1 MHVIVLITYGSH
13 LYGTATEQSDLDI
26 KGIYLPSARDILL
39 QQVQPVVYQ
48 KRTKAFGEKN
58 TAHDVDYELYSP
70 TKFLSLLSQG
80 QMVALDMLYAPES
93 ALLDT
98 SPIWKSI
105 QSLASQILTKQAAS
119 FVSYCKVQAN
129 KYGMKGARIETAQ
142 RLLEILLKAEV
153 QYGPSSKL
161 NQIANTLKEFAV
173 QNEAFKLG
181 VQDTLTGNKI
191 EYFDI
196 GGKRALFTSSIKTA
210 RAIVQN
216 LLEEYGQR
224 ARAAALN
231 EGVDWKA
238 LSHAVR
244 IGYQA
249 LEFLKYQHITFP
261 RPEAQ
266 HLLAIKQGK
275 IPFTEVSQ
283 EIEEL
288 LAQIEDAK
296 KCSLLPETYD
306 QKIID
311 DFIEHL
317 YLQQVKKA
325 YL

>member
-1 MHVIVLITYGSH
+1 MQIIVLITYGSH
-13 LYGTATEQSDLDI
+13 LYGTATDQSDLDI

-39 QQVQPVVYQ
+39 QQVQPVVSQ
-48 KRTKAFGEKN
+48 KRTKAVGEKN

-93 ALLDT
+93 ALIET
-98 SPIWKSI
+98 SAVWKSI
-105 QSLASQILTKQAAS
+105 QSLAPQILTKQAAS
-119 FVSYCKVQAN
+119 FVSYCKMQAN
-129 KYGMKGARIETAQ
+129 KYGMKGARIEAAQ
-142 RLLEILLKAEV
+142 RLLEILLKAET
-153 QYGPSSKL
+153 QYGSSSKL
-161 NQIANTLKEFAV
+161 SQIASTLKEFALN
-173 QNEAFKLG
+173 NEVFKLG
-181 VQDTLTGNKI
+181 VQDTLPGTPI

-231 EGVDWKA
+231 EGIDWKA
-238 LSHAVR
+238 LSHAIR
-244 IGYQA
+244 IGDQA
-249 LEFLKYQHITFP
+249 LEFLKYRHITFP

-275 IPFTEVSQ
+275 IPFAQVAQ

-288 LAQIEDAK
+288 LIQIEDAK
-296 KCSLLPETYD
+296 KGSRLPDTYD

-311 DFIEHL
+311 DFIEQL

-325 YL
+325 YP

>member
-1 MHVIVLITYGSH
+1 MQIIVLITYGSH

-26 KGIYLPSARDILL
+26 KGVYLPSARDILL
-39 QQVQPVVYQ
+39 QQVQPVVSQ

-58 TAHDVDYELYSP
+58 TAHDIDYELYSP
-70 TKFLSLLSQG
+70 AKFLSLLSQG

-93 ALLDT
+93 ALRQT
-98 SPIWKSI
+98 SPEWKSI
-105 QSLASQILTKQAAS
+105 QSLAPQILTKQAAS
-119 FVSYCKVQAN
+119 FLSYCKMQAN
-129 KYGMKGARIETAQ
+129 KYGMKGARIEAAQ
-142 RLLEILLKAEV
+142 RLLGILLEAEGK
-153 QYGPSSKL
+153 YGSSAKL
-161 NQIANTLKEFAV
+161 SQIAPTLKEFALH
-173 QNEAFKLG
+173 NEAFKLG
-181 VQDTLTGNKI
+181 VQDTLTGGQI

-196 GGKRALFTSSIKTA
+196 GGKRALFTGSLKTA
-210 RAIVQN
+210 RAVVQN

-231 EGVDWKA
+231 EGIDWKA

-244 IGYQA
+244 IGHQA

-261 RPEAQ
+261 RPEAE

-275 IPFTEVSQ
+275 IPFDQVAQ

-288 LAQIEDAK
+288 LTQIEDAK
-296 KCSLLPETYD
+296 KNSLLLETYD

-325 YL
+325 YP